1 MEIGVF
7 TKIWNG
13 LDLDNIFEIMVDNDI
28 FYTQFKKY
36 CIHLIFYLIYKYQSI
51 PDFLYFLV
59 NL

>member
-28 FYTQFKKY
+28 FYTQFNMSCVGEKT
-36 CIHLIFYLIYKYQSI
+36 I
-51 PDFLYFLV
+51 PDKIDYDIL
-59 NL
+59 N